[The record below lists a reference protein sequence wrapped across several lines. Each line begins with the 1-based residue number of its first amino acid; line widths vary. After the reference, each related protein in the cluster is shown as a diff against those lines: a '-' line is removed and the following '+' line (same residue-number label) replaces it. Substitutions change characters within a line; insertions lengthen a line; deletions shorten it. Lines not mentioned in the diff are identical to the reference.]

1 MHKTHLNVGTIG
13 HVDHGKT
20 TLTAA
25 LCTVMAHRHGGDARA
40 FADIDRAP
48 EERRRGITI
57 NRTHVRYE
65 SATRIYAHVDCPGH
79 ADFVKNMIAGAAQ
92 MDGAIL
98 LVDGSQGPQEQTREH
113 VVLARQLGVEHLI
126 VFVNK
131 ADIADAEL
139 LELVQLETQEIL
151 EAYGYVDVPF
161 VVGSAL
167 VALQAAE
174 AGRFDDDVRCIDQ
187 LVETMDASIPDPERD
202 REGAFLMPVEG
213 VCTITGLGTVVT
225 GCVERG
231 ALSVG
236 DSVELIGPGAP
247 DRPVVV
253 KGIEAFHQPIERA
266 EAGLSVGLLLRNVPK
281 DAVDRGFVVVAPGT
295 VHARTEGTA
304 EIFLLSAA
312 EGGRH
317 TAMKSGYQP
326 QLWFGATDVTAS
338 LRFED
343 EQLDP
348 GAHGTVSLALMR
360 AVPLEPGM
368 RFAMREG
375 GRTVGAGV
383 IKSVG

>member
-25 LCTVMAHRHGGDARA
+25 LCTVMAKRHGGHARA

-92 MDGAIL
+92 MDGGIL

-113 VVLARQLGVEHLI
+113 IVLARQLGVEHLI

-131 ADIADAEL
+131 ADIADPEL
-139 LELVQLETQEIL
+139 LELVQLETSEIL
-151 EAYGYVDVPF
+151 ETYGYVDSAF

-167 VALQAAE
+167 RALQAAE
-174 AGRFDDDVRCIDQ
+174 TGRFDDDVRCIDE
-187 LVETMDASIPDPERD
+187 LVATMDARIPDPERD

-213 VCTITGLGTVVT
+213 VCTITGLGTVIT

-231 ALSVG
+231 AIAVG
-236 DSVELIGPGAP
+236 ESVELIGPGAP

-253 KGIEAFHQPIERA
+253 KGIEAFHEPIERA

-281 DAVDRGFVVVAPGT
+281 DAVDRGFVAVAPGT
-295 VHARTEGTA
+295 VHARTEGVA
-304 EIFLLSAA
+304 EIFLLTAA

-338 LRFED
+338 LALEVD
-343 EQLDP
+343 TLDP
-348 GAHGTVSLALMR
+348 GAHGTVRLALTR

-383 IKSVG
+383 IKSV

>member
-139 LELVQLETQEIL
+139 LELVKLETIEIL
-151 EAYGYVDVPF
+151 EDYDYTDVPF

-174 AGRFDDDVRCIDQ
+174 AGRFDDDIACIDA
-187 LVETMDASIPDPERD
+187 LVEVMDTHIPDPKRD

-213 VCTITGLGTVVT
+213 VCSINGLGTVVT

-231 ALSVG
+231 AIAVG
-236 DSVELIGPGAP
+236 DSLELIGPGAP
-247 DRPVVV
+247 DRPVVI

-266 EAGLSVGLLLRNVPK
+266 EAGLSVGLLLRNVDK
-281 DAVDRGFVVVAPGT
+281 DAVDRGFVAVAPGT
-295 VHARTEGTA
+295 VHARTEGMA
-304 EIFLLSAA
+304 EIFLLTAA

-338 LRFED
+338 LHFEIGT
-343 EQLDP
+343 LDP
-348 GAHGTVSLALMR
+348 GAHGTVRLALAR

-383 IKSVG
+383 IKSV